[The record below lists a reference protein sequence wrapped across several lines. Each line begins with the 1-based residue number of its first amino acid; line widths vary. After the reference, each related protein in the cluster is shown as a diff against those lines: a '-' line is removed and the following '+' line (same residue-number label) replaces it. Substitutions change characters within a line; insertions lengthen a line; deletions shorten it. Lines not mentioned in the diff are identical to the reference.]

1 MAGKILRYIA
11 IASAALCAAFLGL
24 ATYAYIELFSPF
36 TIVPALGRNLPSDF
50 ETADAEFKRR
60 VFARYPLP
68 FPQDELISELKAEGF
83 SISENIRM
91 AEFTKQQFPCNLIW
105 RIKWEIE
112 NSSIVE
118 LDAVYGGICL

>member
-36 TIVPALGRNLPSDF
+36 TIIPTLGRDLP
-50 ETADAEFKRR
+50 ENIEAANAEFERR
-60 VFARYPLP
+60 VLAQYPLP
-68 FPQDELISELKAEGF
+68 FPQGELISELDAQGF
-83 SISENIRM
+83 AISEDIRM